1 MRLRRERLAVALEH
15 KVYVYNFADLKLQHA
30 TETAANPSGLLALSP
45 GPGAAVLACPGLH
58 RGGVRLE
65 WYDSGAADG
74 AAGGRRTRFV
84 AAHDGAL
91 AALALSP
98 DGARL
103 ATASDKGTLLRV
115 WDTATGAPLAEL
127 RRGAD
132 RALIYSIA
140 FSPPPPSPAAAG
152 AAAGGAAS
160 QPAEAW
166 LAASSDKGTV
176 HVWRLPPP
184 GPVDAATAA
193 AAAAA
198 QPQQPPGDGGGSG
211 GKLGFMVRLVYARAP
226 LRLVCVLTFPSPNA
240 IAEGAASQVFLLG
253 LVARAV
259 PIAAWRWRPR
269 RQRRL
274 RLRLLRA
281 RPRRLCRRPRA
292 ALRGRLWRRAA
303 HAARCRHG
311 RHIPP
316 VRRAPFIYFCRPRQL
331 TSSRLRCFA
340 ALPSTPLR
348 PASAPVLSSR
358 ASSTP
363 RASLKP
369 ATPQPPRWTRCRSRH
384 LPRPPQPPQTHD
396 PMKRQLKK

>member
-1 MRLRRERLAVALEH
+1 VRAVRLRRERLAVALEH

-65 WYDSGAADG
+65 WYDGG
-74 AAGGRRTRFV
+74 AGGRRTRFV

-140 FSPPPPSPAAAG
+140 FSAPAASAAAAAG
-152 AAAGGAAS
+152 AAAAPLAD
-160 QPAEAW
+160 AW

-211 GKLGFMVRLVYARAP
+211 GKLGFMARVM
-226 LRLVCVLTFPSPNA
+226 LQVHVERVC
-240 IAEGAASQVFLLG
+240 
-253 LVARAV
+253 
-259 PIAAWRWRPR
+259 
-269 RQRRL
+269 
-274 RLRLLRA
+274 
-281 RPRRLCRRPRA
+281 
-292 ALRGRLWRRAA
+292 
-303 HAARCRHG
+303 
-311 RHIPP
+311 
-316 VRRAPFIYFCRPRQL
+316 
-331 TSSRLRCFA
+331 
-340 ALPSTPLR
+340 
-348 PASAPVLSSR
+348 
-358 ASSTP
+358 
-363 RASLKP
+363 
-369 ATPQPPRWTRCRSRH
+369 
-384 LPRPPQPPQTHD
+384 
-396 PMKRQLKK
+396 

>member
-30 TETAANPSGLLALSP
+30 TETAANPGGLLALSP

-65 WYDSGAADG
+65 WYDSGAG
-74 AAGGRRTRFV
+74 AEGGQAAPPAGGRRTRFV

-91 AALALSP
+91 AALALSA

-132 RALIYSIA
+132 RALVYSIA
-140 FSPPPPSPAAAG
+140 FSPPTPPSPAAAG
-152 AAAGGAAS
+152 AAAAPP
-160 QPAEAW
+160 PAEAW

-198 QPQQPPGDGGGSG
+198 QPPGDGGGSG
-211 GKLGFMVRLVYARAP
+211 GKLGFMVRLVM
-226 LRLVCVLTFPSPNA
+226 
-240 IAEGAASQVFLLG
+240 
-253 LVARAV
+253 
-259 PIAAWRWRPR
+259 
-269 RQRRL
+269 
-274 RLRLLRA
+274 
-281 RPRRLCRRPRA
+281 
-292 ALRGRLWRRAA
+292 RG
-303 HAARCRHG
+303 
-311 RHIPP
+311 
-316 VRRAPFIYFCRPRQL
+316 QL
-331 TSSRLRCFA
+331 
-340 ALPSTPLR
+340 
-348 PASAPVLSSR
+348 SATC
-358 ASSTP
+358 A
-363 RASLKP
+363 
-369 ATPQPPRWTRCRSRH
+369 C
-384 LPRPPQPPQTHD
+384 
-396 PMKRQLKK
+396 